1 MKEILEKK
9 KKEKRVVK
17 YVLRKYTVGVV
28 SVAISVSL
36 ISPAA
41 SALAVSIQG
50 NEGEAVIS
58 QDITNE
64 DNILEDS
71 LMQPI
76 EDESEDKAEVI
87 KDVEEKNVENVE
99 ETMEDPLEAAEV
111 VEPIVI
117 NEDFTAMT
125 KEALISEEKARELV
139 KSVIGN
145 FKSIQY
151 EDLYDILGAN
161 ESSLDRF
168 NIINKLK
175 ASGIEPSEAEIKKA
189 MRTLYMNR
197 LDLETSFNNV
207 KANLEKELV
216 KIITHSTY
224 AEESY
229 LNKYNKRILLALT
242 YLEKQYS
249 FSFGSESAKD
259 LILYNCGFQQTSNKV
274 LDDVIALGTVSY
286 ADLQLKRNLN
296 TYDERI
302 APITGISNLLDF
314 IQKGVETY
322 TSYSSAE
329 EWFKATSK
337 AWIVEGESKI
347 GETSIYKKMINDSRL
362 KSHIIPL
369 LVVSEDSLYAI
380 STMSTVTY
388 GSIDTYL
395 DKKSDDTKRELKE
408 TLKQTAKKQ
417 ELFLDFWYRISK
429 VNNKLLEGQNI
440 IITDSLLKYGDT
452 GTAESRWSPETGQD
466 ALSAV
471 REFIAPLG
479 LYTQFMFA
487 DGQAGTDNSVN
498 LFLSKS
504 LTDRGQETYTHEVT
518 HLLDNKVWL
527 NGYGR
532 RTGKGAEAFARGL
545 FESVNNNGGSLL
557 TEPIFNLNLSYELGE
572 ERIQNQSPERFQSES
587 DLKQYMQGL
596 MDVIYTLDYI
606 EAKSSLS
613 KTAEEKAILYNELEL
628 TPDSK
633 KANVVNDTFKHIS
646 EETAAGLNTIDD
658 LIDKNIVSGRLA
670 FQGILTTGTAEDNGY
685 YVVPLF
691 NPIYAAMQNNSGA
704 VGDISFK
711 RNAYEL
717 LAQYGYSDG
726 MAAYISDKYANDE
739 EALKGILDSK
749 YNGNLSAFK
758 KDMFS
763 IRAGRLSYLKGTD
776 VFTDY
781 EDLQAKM
788 DKAVEED
795 LAVMKLNKK
804 YGISNIN
811 QNVGAV
817 NKLKMQILQSYL
829 KSTDDFRTSI
839 YEDIKVGEEEEVSQ
853 EIIPSAIINKSDDTL
868 WEDESRIEKG
878 TDGIQNVIKVWRTEN
893 GIKVGVP
900 EVKIEV
906 IQEMTSTV
914 VYKGTKKIKGEIVT
928 VDDNV
933 VIPVEI
939 IEKENPD
946 LYIGETET
954 ILGEEGIKKVTT
966 VQETEKDKPV
976 GEAVVTEEIIKD
988 MIPTIVYIG
997 TKTMP
1002 NEEDTS
1008 IPDKDN
1014 TIKDD
1019 TANGSGNTNDV
1030 NNGNNTTINNNSNGN
1045 SNTANNIIISN
1056 NDNSTE
1062 NSTINIVENNEV
1074 SQSDLLISET
1084 LDSSNN
1090 IVEEEKRDVK
1100 EEINK
1105 ESLETEESNSKF
1117 SKEKKRKESNKMPIA
1132 VASVLGVSALIAVG
1146 VKSVFGTK
1154 LLTILKTLFKF
1165 K

>member
-9 KKEKRVVK
+9 KKEKPVVK

-36 ISPAA
+36 ISPAG

-71 LMQPI
+71 LLQPI
-76 EDESEDKAEVI
+76 EDELEDKGEVI
-87 KDVEEKNVENVE
+87 KDVEEKNSENVE
-99 ETMEDPLEAAEV
+99 EAMENPLEAVEV

-125 KEALISEEKARELV
+125 KSALITEEKARELV

-145 FKSIQY
+145 FRSIQY
-151 EDLYDILGAN
+151 EDLYDILNAS
-161 ESSLDRF
+161 ESSLDRL
-168 NIINKLK
+168 NVINELK
-175 ASGIEPSEAEIKKA
+175 ASGITPSEADIKKA

-207 KANLEKELV
+207 KANLEEELV
-216 KIITHSTY
+216 KILTHSTY
-224 AEESY
+224 ATDSY

-242 YLEKQYS
+242 YLDKQYS

-274 LDDVIALGTVSY
+274 LDDVIALGSLSY
-286 ADLQLKRNLN
+286 SDLQLKRNLN

-337 AWIVEGESKI
+337 AWIVEGESKT
-347 GETSIYKKMINDSRL
+347 GETSLYKKIANDSRL
-362 KSHIIPL
+362 KSHLIPL
-369 LVVSEDSLYAI
+369 LAVSEDSLYVI
-380 STMSTVTY
+380 STMNTVTY

-395 DKKSDDTKRELKE
+395 DKKNDDTKRELKE

-440 IITDSLLKYGDT
+440 IVTDSLLKYGES

-466 ALSAV
+466 ALSGV

-479 LYTQFMFA
+479 LYTKFMFA

-498 LFLSKS
+498 LFLAKA
-504 LTDRGQETYTHEVT
+504 LTDRGQETYTHELT

-532 RTGKGAEAFARGL
+532 RAGKGAEAFARGL

-557 TEPIFNLNLSYELGE
+557 TEPIFNLNLSYELGD

-587 DLKQYMQGL
+587 DLQQYMQGL

-646 EETAAGLNTIDD
+646 EEKAASLNTIDD
-658 LIDKNIVSGRLA
+658 LIDNNIVSGRFK
-670 FQGILTTGTAEDNGY
+670 FQGVLTTGTAEDNGY

-691 NPIYAAMQNNSGA
+691 DPIYAAMQNDSGA

-717 LAQYGYSDG
+717 LAQYGYSNG

-763 IRAGRLSYLKGTD
+763 IRAGKLSYLKGTD
-776 VFTDY
+776 IFTDY
-781 EDLQAKM
+781 EELQAKM

-795 LAVMKLNKK
+795 LTVMKLNKK
-804 YGISNIN
+804 YGISDIN

-853 EIIPSAIINKSDDTL
+853 EIIPSAIINKTDDTL

-933 VIPVEI
+933 VIPIEV

-946 LYIGETET
+946 LYMGETET
-954 ILGEEGIKKVTT
+954 VLGEEGIKKVTT
-966 VQETEKDKPV
+966 VQKTEKDKPV

-1002 NEEDTS
+1002 NEEDTN

-1014 TIKDD
+1014 IIEDD
-1019 TANGSGNTNDV
+1019 TTNGSGNTNDV
-1030 NNGNNTTINNNSNGN
+1030 NNSTNGNNINA
-1045 SNTANNIIISN
+1045 ANNIISSNN
-1056 NDNSTE
+1056 NDNSAE
-1062 NSTINIVENNEV
+1062 NLTINVVENNEV
-1074 SQSDLLISET
+1074 SQSGLLVTET
-1084 LDSSNN
+1084 VDSSNN
-1090 IVEEEKRDVK
+1090 IVEEEKRDV
-1100 EEINK
+1100 EEVTQEETKK
-1105 ESLETEESNSKF
+1105 ESLEAEGSNFKF
-1117 SKEKKRKESNKMPIA
+1117 SKEKKTKESNKVPIA
-1132 VASVLGVSALIAVG
+1132 VASGLGVSALIAVG
-1146 VKSVFGTK
+1146 AKSVFGTK